1 MNDERKDEIG
11 NLFLLK
17 KETSVEEL
25 KKLEIQEIIFLIYS
39 SKYYRDKKAFI
50 NDNFDE
56 KIKIFF
62 SVLNERIKDAE
73 ELYIAYD
80 KNTNYP
86 YIDDNDRVWLFSKE
100 EYAERAKDYF
110 MQQLIMLE
118 MKKITSD
125 EIIKEFANLH
135 RTGIKK
141 ILVDNGEYNTEIDRD
156 NILPPTDWS
165 NTPDINIPVTNP
177 KLQHGMI
184 RFFQMLYSKN
194 NYKGKEQVLHSL
206 EDKMLDEVLNAK
218 YLVPMK
224 LQEKEPSVP
233 DEAENRT
240 IKEGAIMRFANLV
253 GDDNANW
260 LPAFTDWTEFE
271 KVYDKNSWSGNIA
284 FYDDLLA
291 LSEKIEGIV
300 INCNGIPLRINENN
314 KKMIEEYKQ
323 ELNEPK
329 AASVKKSTVKKD
341 TKVMLG
347 EPKDYPHEMIQ
358 AVKEYMKKQKSIK
371 KAYLRLM
378 IKDNEKSYLMIV
390 DFNGEKEDIFNGIS
404 EIAGPYLNGMFL
416 DMVGMDDW
424 AKDAI
429 KDVNPFYK
437 RKLFGIL

>member
-62 SVLNERIKDAE
+62 SVLNEKIKDAE

-86 YIDDNDRVWLFSKE
+86 YIDDNDRAWLFSKE

-125 EIIKEFANLH
+125 EIIKEFAHFH

-156 NILPPTDWS
+156 NILPPPDWS

-184 RFFQMLYSKN
+184 SFFQMLYSKN

-224 LQEKEPSVP
+224 LEEKEPSAP
-233 DEAENRT
+233 DEEGNKT
-240 IKEGAIMRFANLV
+240 IKKGAIMKFANLV
-253 GDDNANW
+253 GDDNTNW

-284 FYDDLLA
+284 SYEDLLA

-300 INCNGIPLRINENN
+300 INCNGVPLRINENN
-314 KKMIEEYKQ
+314 KKMIEEYKK

-329 AASVKKSTVKKD
+329 ATSVKKSTVKKD

-378 IKDNEKSYLMIV
+378 IKDNEESYLMIV
-390 DFNGEKEDIFNGIS
+390 DFNGEKEEIFNGIS